1 MNMSRDKA
9 PGEKQ
14 DRPQG
19 DERLP
24 YMKPLIVKE
33 ETLNSVVLFSWTGP
47 QAGGMSASGAPEE
60 E

>member
-1 MNMSRDKA
+1 MSRERA
-9 PGEKQ
+9 PGKKQ
-14 DRPQG
+14 DEPQE

-24 YMKPLIVKE
+24 YMRPLIVKE

-47 QAGGMSASGAPEE
+47 QAGGMSASGSPEE